1 MTGVQGQAHDDKSV
15 VTLLFEQHYAPLRR
29 YALTLAHRE
38 DIADDLVADTFSRV
52 MINLSLLAQLDDLQ
66 RRAWMYRVLRNRF
79 VDLTRKNQR
88 TDQMVRQLTRQITDD
103 MEAPIIPLEWLALLD
118 EVPCRYRELLAM
130 RYELCM
136 TSTEIGQKLGIPPAT
151 VRSRL
156 RLAIQ
161 WIRIHHSGSSS
172 LGA

>member
-1 MTGVQGQAHDDKSV
+1 MTGVQGQAYDEKSMV
-15 VTLLFEQHYAPLRR
+15 ASLFEQHHASLRR

-38 DIADDLVADTFSRV
+38 DVADDLVGDTFSRV
-52 MINLSLLAQLDDLQ
+52 MTNLPLLAQLNNPQ

-79 VDLTRKNQR
+79 VDLKRKDQR
-88 TDQMVRQLTRQITDD
+88 TDRMIRQLTRHVTD
-103 MEAPIIPLEWLALLD
+103 EHESPVIPLEWLALLD
-118 EVPCRYRELLAM
+118 DVPRRYRELLAM

-136 TSTEIGQKLGIPPAT
+136 TSTEIGQRLGIPPAT

-161 WIRIHHSGSSS
+161 WMRTHCVD
-172 LGA
+172 A